1 MAVVSYFR
9 REISATFSLLVI
21 CLFTLLNLGWIE
33 ASSNSNETCHPQCVC
48 FTNST
53 VDCSNKALNSLPKN
67 LTSNSSVLWV
77 FRVVITQCLKLFFS
91 WYMLIL
97 SMFLD
102 TLHAIHES
110 LSCHIGYDI
119 AIFERPQLI
128 KAVSVFTGA
137 RAPIK
142 SIRLP

>member
-1 MAVVSYFR
+1 
-9 REISATFSLLVI
+9 
-21 CLFTLLNLGWIE
+21 
-33 ASSNSNETCHPQCVC
+33 
-48 FTNST
+48 
-53 VDCSNKALNSLPKN
+53 
-67 LTSNSSVLWV
+67 
-77 FRVVITQCLKLFFS
+77 
-91 WYMLIL
+91 MLIL

-128 KAVSVFTGA
+128 NAVSVFTGA

-142 SIRLP
+142 SIMNIFKFSVAIIENYVWYETVRPKLVRTCLP